1 MIPPEFLFQPAS
13 FFSAHFFTACYLSL
27 TSPAFNG
34 SRDFHGSHGFCGV
47 LAGFRYPVRS
57 SHRDTSRFH
66 PGTFHDRSLH
76 HAHGRP
82 LSHSLPQHTT
92 HTGRRHVS
100 MPAPETPYSIQQ
112 QMQECRLLFFFIN
125 SFPHFIFYSRLKNT
139 TALFQN
145 VGSEKNF
152 LLIYIT
158 WKKLYNGM
166 EQVEP

>member
-1 MIPPEFLFQPAS
+1 MAAVTSMVPMAS
-13 FFSAHFFTACYLSL
+13 VVSSLASATRS
-27 TSPAFNG
+27 T
-34 SRDFHGSHGFCGV
+34 
-47 LAGFRYPVRS
+47 S

-166 EQVEP
+166 EQRWNRERH